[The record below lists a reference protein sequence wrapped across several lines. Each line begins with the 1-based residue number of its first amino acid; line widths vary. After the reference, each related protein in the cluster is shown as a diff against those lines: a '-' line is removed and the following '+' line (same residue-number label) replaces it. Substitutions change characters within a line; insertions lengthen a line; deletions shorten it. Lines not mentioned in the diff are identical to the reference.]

1 MTASILDRYLSWMF
15 PKDVSY
21 EVVFDQASF
30 ISQSVNNV
38 LTAAIIGGVL
48 AIIILYIFLRDP
60 RSTVIIAV
68 SIPISIMATF
78 ALMYQT
84 GITLNIMSL
93 GGVALGV
100 GMLVDNSIVVLES
113 VHRQRRAGG
122 ALAEAA
128 YRGTKEVGMAVTA
141 STLTTVAVF
150 VPLVFVEGIAGQLF
164 KDQALT
170 ITYSL
175 LASLLVALTVIP
187 MLLALRMNRGT
198 LEEDNAESAE
208 GQTERA
214 PVRAH
219 SVVYRDIL
227 WLGRKI
233 FRFLFV
239 DLILIV
245 VTDVRRGLRALGR
258 GLLFVIN
265 PALRLFERWFD
276 GLTETYSR
284 VLRWALNE
292 KALVFTIVIALVGL
306 SAIAYPYLGAEL
318 IPPLAQG

>member
-1 MTASILDRYLSWMF
+1 MDV

-208 GQTERA
+208 GQTGLDPYGEA
-214 PVRAH
+214 KK
-219 SVVYRDIL
+219 
-227 WLGRKI
+227 LG
-233 FRFLFV
+233 
-239 DLILIV
+239 
-245 VTDVRRGLRALGR
+245 TGC
-258 GLLFVIN
+258 
-265 PALRLFERWFD
+265 
-276 GLTETYSR
+276 S
-284 VLRWALNE
+284 
-292 KALVFTIVIALVGL
+292 
-306 SAIAYPYLGAEL
+306 
-318 IPPLAQG
+318 

>member
-15 PKDVSY
+15 PKDVSC

-122 ALAEAA
+122 ALTEAA

-208 GQTERA
+208 GQKLDWTPTAR
-214 PVRAH
+214 PR
-219 SVVYRDIL
+219 
-227 WLGRKI
+227 
-233 FRFLFV
+233 
-239 DLILIV
+239 
-245 VTDVRRGLRALGR
+245 
-258 GLLFVIN
+258 N
-265 PALRLFERWFD
+265 
-276 GLTETYSR
+276 
-284 VLRWALNE
+284 
-292 KALVFTIVIALVGL
+292 
-306 SAIAYPYLGAEL
+306 
-318 IPPLAQG
+318 